1 MIGAHVTG
9 TNWLQSVRLRFPL
22 NPATPISFTRAV
34 YPYPLSAKYKGS
46 GNPDDAANFVPVEP
60 PR

>member
-1 MIGAHVTG
+1 
-9 TNWLQSVRLRFPL
+9 LS
-22 NPATPISFTRAV
+22 PATPISFTRPV

-46 GNPDDAANFVPVEP
+46 GNPDDAANFVPAEP